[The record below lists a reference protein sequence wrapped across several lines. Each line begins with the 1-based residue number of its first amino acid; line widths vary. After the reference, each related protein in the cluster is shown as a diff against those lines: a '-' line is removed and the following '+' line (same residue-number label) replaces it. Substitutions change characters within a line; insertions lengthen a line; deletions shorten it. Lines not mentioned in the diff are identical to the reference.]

1 MYFLI
6 YCSNCVVNIDK
17 KYALGEFTLS
27 ATDKIDPTPNSRK
40 YAWFVLFMLVLLY
53 FINYADR
60 TLANALLEKIKE
72 TYQVSDTYMGFVIG
86 PAFAFIY
93 CLAAIPIARFAD
105 RANRVRIIAIG
116 AVIWS
121 LFTMM
126 SGLAKTPE
134 MFAVS
139 RFGVGIGEAAFLA
152 PAYSLLSDYFPPKR
166 RAFAF
171 AIMNLGVYFGGAFG
185 NIGGTALAA
194 SYDWQTTFLWLG
206 GPGILLAALT
216 VLFVK
221 EPKRGR
227 LDEGGGAS
235 KIQSNFKEVYAKLMG
250 TPAFK
255 YLTIAAF
262 LGGFSTIAFGSWAIA
277 MFERIFDISNQSA
290 GARYGTAALLAGM
303 VGVLL
308 MGFLCD
314 LFSKKTSRAPYI
326 LSASG
331 LLGFTLITIGMCFSK
346 DVALATA
353 LVYPASIL
361 GAGWVVAVQA
371 ALQDLLPAELR
382 ATATSIW
389 AFALTFAGLVLGV
402 LVVGWAN
409 DYFSAQYGADAIRY
423 SMALTLLAG
432 IPAAWYIYR
441 AGNSADIDRQ
451 ALAN

>member
-1 MYFLI
+1 M
-6 YCSNCVVNIDK
+6 
-17 KYALGEFTLS
+17 
-27 ATDKIDPTPNSRK
+27 
-40 YAWFVLFMLVLLY
+40 MVLLY

-72 TYQVSDTYMGFVIG
+72 TYQVSDIYMGFVIG

-93 CLAAIPIARFAD
+93 CLAAIPIARLAD
-105 RANRVRIIAIG
+105 KHNRVRIIAIG

-121 LFTMM
+121 LFTML

-134 MFAVS
+134 MFAFS
-139 RFGVGIGEAAFLA
+139 RFGVGVGEAAFLA

-185 NIGGTALAA
+185 NIGGTAIAA
-194 SYDWQTTFLWLG
+194 NYDWQTTFLWLG
-206 GPGILLAALT
+206 GPGIILAALT
-216 VLFVK
+216 VIFVK

-227 LDEGGGAS
+227 LDEGSAS
-235 KIQSNFKEVYAKLMG
+235 SKVQADFSAVYKKLMN

-262 LGGFSTIAFGSWAIA
+262 FGGFSTIAFGSWAIA

-308 MGFLCD
+308 MGVLCD
-314 LFSKKTSRAPYI
+314 MFSKRDARAPYI
-326 LSASG
+326 LSSFG
-331 LLGFTLITIGMCFSK
+331 LLGFTLIAIGMCFSK
-346 DVALATA
+346 DVGLATA

-402 LVVGWAN
+402 LVVGWVN
-409 DYFSAQYGADAIRY
+409 DYLNAAYGADAIRY
-423 SMALTLLAG
+423 SMALTLLGG

-441 AGNSADIDRQ
+441 AGRTADVDRQ
-451 ALAN
+451 SLAID

>member
-1 MYFLI
+1 MT
-6 YCSNCVVNIDK
+6 K
-17 KYALGEFTLS
+17 TH
-27 ATDKIDPTPNSRK
+27 DPTPNSRR
-40 YAWFVLFMLVLLY
+40 YAWFVLVMMVLLY
-53 FINYADR
+53 FVNYADR

-93 CLAAIPIARFAD
+93 CLAAIPIARYAD
-105 RANRVRIIAIG
+105 RNNRVRIIAIG

-121 LFTMM
+121 VFTMM

-134 MFAVS
+134 VFAMS

-185 NIGGTALAA
+185 NIGGTAIAA
-194 SYDWQTTFLWLG
+194 NYDWQTTFLWLG
-206 GPGILLAALT
+206 GPGILLAGLT
-216 VLFVK
+216 VIFVK

-227 LDEGGGAS
+227 LDEGHGPPKTQA
-235 KIQSNFKEVYAKLMG
+235 NFAEVYKALMA

-290 GARYGTAALLAGM
+290 GARYGTGALLAGM

-308 MGFLCD
+308 MGILCD
-314 LFSKKTSRAPYI
+314 QFSKKNVRAPYI
-326 LSASG
+326 LSSFG
-331 LLGFTLITIGMCFSK
+331 LLGFTLIAICMCFSK
-346 DVALATA
+346 EVGLATA

-371 ALQDLLPAELR
+371 ALQDLLPAQLR

-409 DYFSAQYGADAIRY
+409 DYFSAQYGSDAIRY
-423 SMALTLLAG
+423 SMALTLLGG

-441 AGNSADIDRQ
+441 AGKTADFDRK
-451 ALAN
+451 ALGQRFV

>member
-1 MYFLI
+1 M
-6 YCSNCVVNIDK
+6 SSKNTHKVQ
-17 KYALGEFTLS
+17 S
-27 ATDKIDPTPNSRK
+27 APTSKR
-40 YAWFVLFMLVLLY
+40 YAWLVLWMLLLLY

-72 TYQVSDTYMGFVIG
+72 SYQVSDTYMGFVIG

-105 RANRVRIIAIG
+105 RHNRVRIIAAG
-116 AVIWS
+116 AVVWS

-152 PAYSLLSDYFPPKR
+152 PAYSLLSDYFPPRK

-185 NIGGTALAA
+185 NIGGTAIAA

-206 GPGILLAALT
+206 GPGIILAVLALL
-216 VLFVK
+216 FIK
-221 EPKRGR
+221 EPERGR
-227 LDEGGGAS
+227 LDEGGIS
-235 KIQSNFKEVYAKLMG
+235 KSQAKFADVYKGLMSK
-250 TPAFK
+250 PAYK
-255 YLTIAAF
+255 YLIYAAF

-290 GARYGTAALLAGM
+290 GARYGGAALISGIL
-303 VGVLL
+303 GVLL
-308 MGFLCD
+308 MGYLCD
-314 LFSKKTSRAPYI
+314 LTARKNIRGPYN
-326 LSASG
+326 LSAMG
-331 LLGFTLITIGMCFSK
+331 LMGFTIISIGMCFVK
-346 DVALATA
+346 DVGMATI
-353 LVYPASIL
+353 LVYPASLL

-371 ALQDLLPAELR
+371 ALQDLLPADLR

-402 LVVGWAN
+402 LVVGAVN
-409 DYFSAQYGADAIRY
+409 DYFNAQYGADAIRY

-432 IPAAWYIYR
+432 IPAAICIYR
-441 AGNSADIDRQ
+441 AGRTADQDRNSLLSEFSQ
-451 ALAN
+451 

>member
-1 MYFLI
+1 M
-6 YCSNCVVNIDK
+6 
-17 KYALGEFTLS
+17 
-27 ATDKIDPTPNSRK
+27 TDKPDTTPNSRR
-40 YAWFVLFMLVLLY
+40 YAWFVLLMLVLLY

-121 LFTMM
+121 VFTMM

-185 NIGGTALAA
+185 NIGGTAIAA
-194 SYDWQTTFLWLG
+194 NYDWQTTFLWLG
-206 GPGILLAALT
+206 GPGVLLAALT
-216 VLFVK
+216 VIFVK

-227 LDEGGGAS
+227 LDEGSGAS
-235 KIQSNFKEVYAKLMG
+235 KTQASFKEVYAQLMG

-303 VGVLL
+303 AGVLL
-308 MGFLCD
+308 MGVLCD
-314 LFSKKTSRAPYI
+314 LMSKKSARAPYV
-326 LSASG
+326 LSSVG
-331 LLGFTLITIGMCFSK
+331 LFGFTVVAIGMCFSK
-346 DVALATA
+346 DVDLATA

-409 DYFSAQYGADAIRY
+409 DYFSAQYGSDAIRY
-423 SMALTLLAG
+423 SMALTLLGG

-441 AGNSADIDRQ
+441 AGKTADVDRV
-451 ALAN
+451 ALATSA

>member
-1 MYFLI
+1 MPQNQIEPHVRRPAPL
-6 YCSNCVVNIDK
+6 
-17 KYALGEFTLS
+17 
-27 ATDKIDPTPNSRK
+27 ATPKRG
-40 YAWFVLFMLVLLY
+40 YAWFVLVMMLLLY

-60 TLANALLEKIKE
+60 TLANALLEKIKD

-105 RANRVRIIAIG
+105 RYNRVHIIAMG
-116 AVIWS
+116 ALIWS
-121 LFTMM
+121 AFTMM
-126 SGLAKTPE
+126 SGLAQNPAT
-134 MFAVS
+134 FALS

-152 PAYSLLSDYFPPKR
+152 PAYSLLSDYFLPKK

-185 NIGGTALAA
+185 NIGGTAIAA
-194 SYDWQTTFLWLG
+194 HYDWQTTFLWLG

-216 VLFVK
+216 VLLVK
-221 EPKRGR
+221 EPERGCLDVGVGNVRPQPDFKR
-227 LDEGGGAS
+227 
-235 KIQSNFKEVYAKLMG
+235 VYTMLMG

-262 LGGFSTIAFGSWAIA
+262 FGGFSTIAFGSWAIA

-290 GARYGTAALLAGM
+290 GARYGTGALLAGM

-314 LFSKKTSRAPYI
+314 LFSKKDVRAPYI
-326 LSASG
+326 LSALG
-331 LLGFTLITIGMCFSK
+331 LFGFTVIAIGMCFSQN
-346 DVALATA
+346 VEMASA

-371 ALQDLLPAELR
+371 ALQDLLPAQLR
-382 ATATSIW
+382 ATGTSIW

-402 LVVGWAN
+402 LVVGWVN
-409 DYFSAQYGADAIRY
+409 DYLSAAYGADAIRY
-423 SMALTLLAG
+423 SMSLTLLGG

-441 AGNSADIDRQ
+441 AGKTAELGQR
-451 ALAN
+451 ALSKSFT

>member
-1 MYFLI
+1 M
-6 YCSNCVVNIDK
+6 
-17 KYALGEFTLS
+17 
-27 ATDKIDPTPNSRK
+27 
-40 YAWFVLFMLVLLY
+40 VLLY

-72 TYQVSDTYMGFVIG
+72 TYQVSDIYMGFVIG
-86 PAFAFIY
+86 PAFAFVY
-93 CLAAIPIARFAD
+93 CLAAIPIARLAD
-105 RANRVRIIAIG
+105 KHNRVRIIAFG

-121 LFTMM
+121 LFTML

-134 MFAVS
+134 MFAFS
-139 RFGVGIGEAAFLA
+139 RFGVGVGEAAFLA

-166 RAFAF
+166 RALAF

-185 NIGGTALAA
+185 NIGGTAIAA
-194 SYDWQTTFLWLG
+194 NYDWQTTFLWLG
-206 GPGILLAALT
+206 GPGIILAALT
-216 VLFVK
+216 VIFVK
-221 EPKRGR
+221 EPQRGR
-227 LDEGGGAS
+227 LDDGNGSS
-235 KIQSNFKEVYAKLMG
+235 KIQADFSVVYKRLMN

-262 LGGFSTIAFGSWAIA
+262 FGGFSTIAFGSWAIA

-308 MGFLCD
+308 MGVLCD
-314 LFSKKTSRAPYI
+314 MFSKKDVRAPYI
-326 LSASG
+326 LSSLG
-331 LLGFTLITIGMCFSK
+331 LLGFTLIAIGMCFSK
-346 DVALATA
+346 DVGFATA

-371 ALQDLLPAELR
+371 ALQDLLPAQLR

-402 LVVGWAN
+402 IVVGWFN
-409 DYFSAQYGADAIRY
+409 DYLNAAYGADAIRY
-423 SMALTLLAG
+423 SMALTLLGG

-441 AGNSADIDRQ
+441 AGKTADIDRQ
-451 ALAN
+451 SLAIN

>member
-1 MYFLI
+1 MT
-6 YCSNCVVNIDK
+6 
-17 KYALGEFTLS
+17 ET
-27 ATDKIDPTPNSRK
+27 TDKTPNSRR
-40 YAWFVLFMLVLLY
+40 YAWFVLLMMVLLY

-72 TYQVSDTYMGFVIG
+72 TYQVSDIYMGFVIG

-93 CLAAIPIARFAD
+93 CLAAIPIARLAD
-105 RANRVRIIAIG
+105 KHNRVRIIAIG

-121 LFTMM
+121 LFTML

-134 MFAVS
+134 MFAFS

-185 NIGGTALAA
+185 NIGGTAIAA

-216 VLFVK
+216 VIFVK
-221 EPKRGR
+221 EPQRGR
-227 LDEGGGAS
+227 LDEGGGLPKTHADFS
-235 KIQSNFKEVYAKLMG
+235 VVYKTLMN

-262 LGGFSTIAFGSWAIA
+262 FGGFSTIAFGSWAIA

-308 MGFLCD
+308 MGVLCD
-314 LFSKKTSRAPYI
+314 MFSKKDARAPYI
-326 LSASG
+326 LSSFG
-331 LLGFTLITIGMCFSK
+331 LLGFTLIAIGMCFSK
-346 DVALATA
+346 DVGLATA

-402 LVVGWAN
+402 LVVGWVN
-409 DYFSAQYGADAIRY
+409 DYLNAAYGADAIRY
-423 SMALTLLAG
+423 SMALTLLGG
-432 IPAAWYIYR
+432 IPAAWYIFR
-441 AGNSADIDRQ
+441 ACRTADKDRQ
-451 ALAN
+451 ALASKMI

>member
-1 MYFLI
+1 MTETY
-6 YCSNCVVNIDK
+6 
-17 KYALGEFTLS
+17 
-27 ATDKIDPTPNSRK
+27 DPTPSSRK
-40 YAWFVLFMLVLLY
+40 YAWFVLFMMVLLY
-53 FINYADR
+53 FVNYADR

-105 RANRVRIIAIG
+105 RNNRVRIIAVG
-116 AVIWS
+116 AVVWS
-121 LFTMM
+121 LFTIL

-134 MFAVS
+134 MFALS
-139 RFGVGIGEAAFLA
+139 RFGVGVGEAAFLA

-194 SYDWQTTFLWLG
+194 NYDWQTTFLALG

-216 VLFVK
+216 VLFVR

-227 LDEGGGAS
+227 LDPGDGAS
-235 KIQSNFKEVYAKLMG
+235 KPQVQFSAVYKALMG

-255 YLTIAAF
+255 YLTYAAF

-303 VGVLL
+303 AGVLL

-314 LFSKKTSRAPYI
+314 LLSKKYARAPYI
-326 LSASG
+326 LSSFG
-331 LLGFTLITIGMCFSK
+331 LLGFTVIAIGMCFSNE
-346 DVALATA
+346 VGLATA
-353 LVYPASIL
+353 LIYPASIL

-423 SMALTLLAG
+423 SMALTLSGG
-432 IPAAWYIYR
+432 IPAAWYIFR
-441 AGNSADIDRQ
+441 AGKTAVAGQQS
-451 ALAN
+451 LAHQFS

>member
-1 MYFLI
+1 M
-6 YCSNCVVNIDK
+6 
-17 KYALGEFTLS
+17 
-27 ATDKIDPTPNSRK
+27 TDKADLTPNSRR
-40 YAWFVLFMLVLLY
+40 YAWFVLIMLVLLY

-93 CLAAIPIARFAD
+93 CLAAIPIARYAD
-105 RANRVRIIAIG
+105 RHNRVRIIAIG

-121 LFTMM
+121 LFTML

-134 MFAVS
+134 IFAAS

-185 NIGGTALAA
+185 NIGGTAIAA
-194 SYDWQTTFLWLG
+194 NYDWQTTFLWLG

-216 VLFVK
+216 VIFVR

-227 LDEGGGAS
+227 LDEGSSAS
-235 KIQSNFKEVYAKLMG
+235 KTQANFSEVYNSLMG

-303 VGVLL
+303 AGVLL
-308 MGFLCD
+308 MGILCD

-326 LSASG
+326 LSSVG
-331 LLGFTLITIGMCFSK
+331 LFGFTLIAIGMCFSK
-346 DVALATA
+346 DVGLATA

-402 LVVGWAN
+402 LVVGWIN
-409 DYFSAQYGADAIRY
+409 DYLTTQYGVDAIRY
-423 SMALTLLAG
+423 SMALTLLGG

-441 AGNSADIDRQ
+441 AGKTADLDRI
-451 ALAN
+451 ALAESAA

>member
-1 MYFLI
+1 M
-6 YCSNCVVNIDK
+6 S
-17 KYALGEFTLS
+17 ETH
-27 ATDKIDPTPNSRK
+27 DPTPNTRR
-40 YAWFVLFMLVLLY
+40 YAWFVLVMLLLLY

-86 PAFAFIY
+86 PAFAFVY
-93 CLAAIPIARFAD
+93 CLAAIPIARYAD
-105 RANRVRIIAIG
+105 RYNRVRIIALG

-171 AIMNLGVYFGGAFG
+171 AIMNVGVYFGGAFG
-185 NIGGTALAA
+185 NIGGTAIAA

-206 GPGILLAALT
+206 GPGILLAGLT
-216 VLFVK
+216 VLFVR

-227 LDEGGGAS
+227 LDDNSGPP
-235 KIQSNFKEVYAKLMG
+235 KIQLKFSDVYKSLMA

-255 YLTIAAF
+255 YLVIAAF

-290 GARYGTAALLAGM
+290 GARYGTAALLAGV

-314 LFSKKTSRAPYI
+314 LFSKKTVKAPYI
-326 LSASG
+326 LSAFG
-331 LLGFTLITIGMCFSK
+331 LFGFTLIAIGMCFSK
-346 DVALATA
+346 EVNLATA

-402 LVVGWAN
+402 LVVGWFN
-409 DYFSAQYGADAIRY
+409 DYLSAQYGSDAIRY
-423 SMALTLLAG
+423 SMSLTLLGG

-441 AGNSADIDRQ
+441 AGKTADLDRI
-451 ALAN
+451 ALAARTN

>member
-1 MYFLI
+1 M
-6 YCSNCVVNIDK
+6 
-17 KYALGEFTLS
+17 
-27 ATDKIDPTPNSRK
+27 TDKTDTTPNSRR
-40 YAWFVLFMLVLLY
+40 YAWFVLIMMVLLY

-72 TYQVSDTYMGFVIG
+72 TYQVSDIYMGFVIG
-86 PAFAFIY
+86 PAFAFVY

-105 RANRVRIIAIG
+105 KHNRVRIIAIG

-121 LFTMM
+121 LFTML

-134 MFAVS
+134 MFALS

-166 RAFAF
+166 RALAF

-185 NIGGTALAA
+185 NIGGTAIAA
-194 SYDWQTTFLWLG
+194 NYDWQTTFLWLG

-216 VLFVK
+216 VIFVR
-221 EPKRGR
+221 EPQRGR
-227 LDEGGGAS
+227 LDEGGSMS
-235 KIQSNFKEVYAKLMG
+235 KPQVGFSVVYRKLMA
-250 TPAFK
+250 TPAFR
-255 YLTIAAF
+255 YVTIAAF
-262 LGGFSTIAFGSWAIA
+262 FGGFSTIAFGSWAIA

-290 GARYGTAALLAGM
+290 GALYGTAALLAGM

-308 MGFLCD
+308 MGILCD
-314 LFSKKTSRAPYI
+314 QFSKKSARAPYM
-326 LSASG
+326 LSSFG
-331 LLGFTLITIGMCFSK
+331 LLGFTLIAIGMCFSK
-346 DVALATA
+346 DVGLATA

-423 SMALTLLAG
+423 SMALTLLGG

-441 AGNSADIDRQ
+441 AGKTADLDRQ
-451 ALAN
+451 SLAEQFA